1 MAGHPVVPAGSTPIY
16 SNAAYQILAYAME
29 TMTGQSYQSILS
41 KDLLHPLALKSF
53 SYSAPNASEGIIPNP
68 TYWALNAGDE
78 TP

>member
-16 SNAAYQILAYAME
+16 SNAAYQILAYSME

-41 KDLLHPLALKSF
+41 KDLLHPLGLKGL
-53 SYSAPNASEGIIPNP
+53 SYSVPNASKGIIPDP
-68 TYWALNAGDE
+68 TYWVLNAGDE